1 MPTAPCGPGVITL
14 LILTAESVCLSI
26 RFFHDREFFCHVPSP
41 FLQEGAHFSSSGHI
55 LERQRKGGPSIKQNE
70 SSKLQQLLNDKK
82 AIAALAKSPDAK
94 ALAKMLSQSKDAAS
108 LQQAA
113 QNAAR
118 GDTEQLRQVI
128 RSITEPPGGAE
139 LLQRL
144 DKTMGGK

>member
-1 MPTAPCGPGVITL
+1 M
-14 LILTAESVCLSI
+14 
-26 RFFHDREFFCHVPSP
+26 
-41 FLQEGAHFSSSGHI
+41 
-55 LERQRKGGPSIKQNE
+55 KQNE

-94 ALAKMLSQSKDAAS
+94 ALAKMLSQSRDAAS

-118 GDTEQLRQVI
+118 GDTEQLRQGI
-128 RSITEPPGGAE
+128 RAITETPGGAE

>member
-1 MPTAPCGPGVITL
+1 M
-14 LILTAESVCLSI
+14 
-26 RFFHDREFFCHVPSP
+26 
-41 FLQEGAHFSSSGHI
+41 
-55 LERQRKGGPSIKQNE
+55 KQNE

-94 ALAKMLSQSKDAAS
+94 ALAKMLSQSRDASS

-128 RSITEPPGGAE
+128 RSITETPGGAE